1 MSQESEK
8 AAAAFDQTPEA
19 VRESIEQAKRLT
31 ERSDELLRKHRKK
44 REEQAAAA
52 KRDAYLRDHP
62 I

>member
-1 MSQESEK
+1 MSQEYEE

-19 VRESIEQAKRLT
+19 LRKSIEQAKRLV
-31 ERSDELLRKHRKK
+31 ERSDDLLKKHRKK

-52 KRDAYLRDHP
+52 ERDAYLRDHP